1 MDIRPGPLNLITDV
15 AGLTVG
21 NAHDAGLRSGVT
33 VILPEDPVVA
43 AADIRGGAPGTRET
57 ALLDPANSVAQ
68 VHGLV
73 FSGGSAFGLEAAS
86 AAVNWLAERGRGLPV
101 GAATVPIVP
110 AAILFDL
117 LNGGAKDWGDT
128 PPYAGLAR
136 RACDAAT
143 REFEIG
149 SAGAGYGAL
158 AGPLQGGIGSTSA
171 QTSDGLVVGALVAA
185 NPVGNPVMPDGRTF
199 WAWPW
204 EQAAEYGANPPP
216 SAGAP
221 MTPDIRLSG
230 NRLAA
235 NTTLAVV
242 ATNAALSKAQAR
254 RVAIMAHD
262 GIARAVRPAHTP
274 FDGDSV
280 FCLATGANQ
289 DPPATDTTVAL
300 VGALAADCT
309 ARAIARAVYA
319 ASATGAAPAYTEST

>member
-15 AGLTVG
+15 TGLTVG
-21 NAHDAGLRSGVT
+21 NAHDAELRSGVT
-33 VILPEDPVVA
+33 VILPDDSAVA

-68 VHGLV
+68 IHGLV

-86 AAVNWLAERGRGLPV
+86 AVVNWLAERGRGLTV

-136 RACDAAT
+136 RACDAAAGQ
-143 REFEIG
+143 FQLG

-171 QTSDGLVVGALVAA
+171 QTPDGIVVGALVAA
-185 NPVGNPVMPDGRTF
+185 NPVGNPLMPDGRTF

-204 EQAAEYGANPPP
+204 EQAAEYGGNPPP
-216 SAGAP
+216 ASGAS

-230 NRLAA
+230 SRLAA

-280 FCLATGANQ
+280 FCLATGASR
-289 DPPATDTTVAL
+289 DLAVKDTMVAII
-300 VGALAADCT
+300 GALAADCT

-319 ASATGAAPAYTEST
+319 AADTGAAPAYAQSP